1 MLRPED
7 FAKIRKMMIRKKKE
21 NRKES
26 IRNCRSV
33 MVNFFFNQSNEE
45 EKVQQRKVK

>member
-1 MLRPED
+1 VLRPED

-26 IRNCRSV
+26 IKNCRSV
-33 MVNFFFNQSNEE
+33 MVNFFFNQSGEE
-45 EKVQQRKVK
+45 EKIEEKKSK